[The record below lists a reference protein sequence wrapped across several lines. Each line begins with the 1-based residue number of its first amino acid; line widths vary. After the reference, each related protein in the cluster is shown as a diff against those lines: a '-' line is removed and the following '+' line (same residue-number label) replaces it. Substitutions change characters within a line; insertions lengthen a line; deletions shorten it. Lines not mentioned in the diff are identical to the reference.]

1 MRIIGGRWRS
11 RKIAWP
17 LACDT
22 RPITDRV
29 RESVFDLLGS
39 RFGTPG
45 ALPGIKVADVFAG
58 GGSLGLE
65 ALSRGA
71 ARVCFVDRA
80 PEAIE
85 ALKRNLERLGAGP
98 EATIVVADVWRTGVR
113 PSPSC
118 APLELIFLDPPF
130 ADSRETSKDSKVASL
145 LRRMGAGKAV
155 TDAVLVVFRHERR
168 VNVPETFGRYW
179 TVQERREYGRS
190 AVSLLVRRARD
201 TGTGAADAL
210 PAGGEDEDGLATGR

>member
-17 LACDT
+17 RARDT

-71 ARVCFVDRA
+71 ARVCFFDQA

-85 ALKRNLERLGAGP
+85 ALKHNLERLGAGP

-113 PSPSC
+113 PPPSC
-118 APLELIFLDPPF
+118 APLELVFLDPPF
-130 ADSRETSKDSKVASL
+130 ADSREMLKVSKVASL

-155 TDAVLVVFRHERR
+155 SDAALVVFRHERR

-179 TVQERREYGRS
+179 TVQEQRAYGRS
-190 AVSLLVRRARD
+190 AVSLLVRRAPEPATD
-201 TGTGAADAL
+201 AADAAS
-210 PAGGEDEDGLATGR
+210 AGQEDEDGLATGR